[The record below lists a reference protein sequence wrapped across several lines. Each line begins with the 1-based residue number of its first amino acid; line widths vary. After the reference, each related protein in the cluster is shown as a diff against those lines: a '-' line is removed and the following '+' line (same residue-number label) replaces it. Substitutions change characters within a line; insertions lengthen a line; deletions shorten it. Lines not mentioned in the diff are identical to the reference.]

1 MEFACIL
8 KLAFMAAL
16 VRLSSQQTFVPGL
29 YFKNRFPCTLN
40 PISLT
45 PLALTIDFDFDFH
58 SLRGSKSNNALET
71 GHRLKNVRTVSDWLH
86 HICFYLLFR
95 LLSNYTWL
103 ACLADG
109 LTVYD

>member
-16 VRLSSQQTFVPGL
+16 VRLSSQQAFVPGL

-86 HICFYLLFR
+86 HMFLFAFPFTFELYLVGLF
-95 LLSNYTWL
+95 S
-103 ACLADG
+103 
-109 LTVYD
+109 

>member
-16 VRLSSQQTFVPGL
+16 VRLSSQQTLEPGL

-45 PLALTIDFDFDFH
+45 PSALTIDFDFDFH

-86 HICFYLLFR
+86 HMFLFAFPFTFELYLVGLF
-95 LLSNYTWL
+95 S
-103 ACLADG
+103 
-109 LTVYD
+109 

>member
-16 VRLSSQQTFVPGL
+16 VRLSSQDLVSGL

-40 PISLT
+40 RISLT
-45 PLALTIDFDFDFH
+45 PLALTIDFDFH